1 MNNIIS
7 VFLQKIRGNKRV
19 KTTEYN
25 NNMSEEVSKSTRLG
39 KAAQEFNVGVP
50 TIVEFLH
57 KKGIKI
63 DNNPNT
69 KLPSEVYALLVKEYQ

>member
-1 MNNIIS
+1 
-7 VFLQKIRGNKRV
+7 
-19 KTTEYN
+19 
-25 NNMSEEVSKSTRLG
+25 MSEVSKSTRLG

-50 TIVEFLH
+50 TIVEFLN

-69 KLPSEVYALLVKEYQ
+69 KLDPEVYALLVKEYQSEKMLKTSRKRLNLNTPSTKHLNC